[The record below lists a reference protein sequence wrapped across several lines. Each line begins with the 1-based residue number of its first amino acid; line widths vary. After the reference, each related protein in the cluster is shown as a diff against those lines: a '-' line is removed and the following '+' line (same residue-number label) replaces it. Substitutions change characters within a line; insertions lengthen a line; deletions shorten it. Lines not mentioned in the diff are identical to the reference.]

1 VIGTLVLAASLSLR
15 DAASLALKESPRMA
29 QARAG
34 EAIAAARATQAR
46 SAWLPEIGVSE
57 TVSRGNNPVFVFGSL
72 LEQGRFGAANF
83 DPAFLNEPP
92 SLTNW
97 RRAVSLRY
105 PLFDQLRRYTSIEM
119 SRDAVSQ
126 SHEMSDAARQELRL
140 RVVRAYFGLQLA
152 RERAAVAAEA
162 VKSGEA
168 GAEASR
174 ARADAGMIPKSELLA
189 AEVQLADF
197 RQQKIEAEGDVAVA
211 TAALEKLVR
220 RPVTELETALQEKA
234 FADVVLNDAV
244 ARGTQNRP
252 ELKAAKLAS
261 QSSEWQWRGARG
273 SLLPRVDAMASY
285 GASGARFSEH
295 DSDHVIGV
303 TLSWNV
309 LDPARMGRIAEAR
322 ASAEAAR
329 YAEVAAADDVELE
342 IVSSFHRYHAAREKL
357 DVGRVSVEQ
366 AESAARIVRDR
377 YEQGLTTITEELRAQ
392 TALLRARMSLL
403 AARYDCYVGYA
414 ELLRAMGG
422 LDDVEPF
429 V

>member
-1 VIGTLVLAASLSLR
+1 MIGLFALAASLSLR
-15 DAASLALKESPRMA
+15 DAASLALKESPRMG

-34 EAIAAARATQAR
+34 EAMAAARATQAR

-57 TVSRGNNPVFVFGSL
+57 TYSRGNNPVFVFGSL

-92 SLTNW
+92 TLTNW

-105 PLFDQLRRYTSIEM
+105 PLFDQLRRFTSIELT
-119 SRDAVSQ
+119 RDAVSQ
-126 SHEMSDAARQELRL
+126 AHEMSDETRQELRL
-140 RVVRAYFGLQLA
+140 QVVRAYFGLQLA
-152 RERAAVAAEA
+152 RERAAVAVEA
-162 VKSGEA
+162 VKTAEA

-174 ARADAGMIPKSELLA
+174 ARADAGMIPRSELLA
-189 AEVQLADF
+189 AEVQLTDF
-197 RQQKIEAEGDVAVA
+197 RQQKIEAEGEVAVA
-211 TAALEKLVR
+211 AAALEKLVR
-220 RPVTELETALQEKA
+220 QPVAGLETSLREKT
-234 FADVVLNDAV
+234 FADVPLNDAI
-244 ARGTQNRP
+244 ARGAQTRP

-261 QSSEWQWRGARG
+261 ASTEWQLRGTRG

-285 GASGARFSEH
+285 GASGARFGEH
-295 DSDHVIGV
+295 DSDHLIGV

-309 LDPARMGRIAEAR
+309 LDPARRGRIAEAV
-322 ASAEAAR
+322 AAKEAAH
-329 YAEVAAADDVELE
+329 YAEVSAADDVELE
-342 IVSSFHRYHAAREKL
+342 IVSAFHRYRAAREKL
-357 DVGRVSVEQ
+357 EVGRASVEQ

-392 TALLRARMSLL
+392 TALLRTRMSLL
-403 AARYDCYVGYA
+403 GARYDCYTGYA

>member
-1 VIGTLVLAASLSLR
+1 MIGTLVLAASLSLR
-15 DAASLALKESPRMA
+15 DAASRALNESPRMA

-34 EAIAAARATQAR
+34 EAIAGARATQAR
-46 SAWLPEIGVSE
+46 SAWLPEISVSE

-97 RRAVSLRY
+97 RRALSVRY
-105 PLFDQLRRYTSIEM
+105 PLFDQLRRFTAIEA

-126 SHEMSDAARQELRL
+126 AHEMSDAARQELRL
-140 RVVRAYFGLQLA
+140 QVVRAYFGLQLA

-162 VKSGEA
+162 IKSAEA

-174 ARADAGMIPKSELLA
+174 ARADAGMIPRSELLA
-189 AEVQLADF
+189 AEVQLAEF
-197 RQQKIEAEGDVAVA
+197 RQQKIEAKGDVAVA
-211 TAALEKLVR
+211 AAGLEKLVR
-220 RPVTELETALQEKA
+220 QPVMELDTSLQDKA
-234 FADVVLNDAV
+234 FAEVPLNDAI
-244 ARGTQNRP
+244 ARGAQARP
-252 ELKAAKLAS
+252 ELKAARLAS
-261 QSSEWQWRGARG
+261 RSGEWQWRGARG

-285 GASGARFSEH
+285 GASGARFGEH
-295 DSDHVIGV
+295 DSDHVVGV

-322 ASAEAAR
+322 AAAEAAR
-329 YAEVAAADDVELE
+329 YAEASAADDVELQ
-342 IVSSFHRYHAAREKL
+342 IVAAFHRYHAAREKL
-357 DVGRVSVEQ
+357 DVGRASVEQ